1 MRLDIYSDTICPWC
15 FIGKR
20 RLDRALAERPQP
32 GLTIHWRAFQL
43 NPEMP
48 AEGMDRQLYLQLKFG
63 GAENAERVY
72 AQVRTAGESEE
83 IPFAFAAMQRTPN
96 TVDSHRLIRFA
107 AGKGLQNEVVEAL
120 FEAYFLRGEDI
131 GQPDVL
137 AAAAAGAGLNAG
149 EVRAFL
155 DSDLEDQAVRAED
168 QEARHAG
175 LQGVPTFII
184 NGKYSVSGAQEPE
197 VLCQMFD
204 IGRGDDA
211 AGGPAER
218 LPTDE
223 PGETGRSE
231 GA

>member
-20 RLDRALAERPQP
+20 RLDRALAERPQS

-43 NPEMP
+43 NPEML

-72 AQVRTAGESEE
+72 AQVRSAGEDEE
-83 IPFAFAAMQRTPN
+83 IPFAFDAMQRTPN

-107 AGKGLQNEVVEAL
+107 ADKGLQNEVVEAL

-131 GQPDVL
+131 GQRDVL
-137 AAAAAGAGLNAG
+137 AAAAAGAGLDAG
-149 EVRAFL
+149 ETRAFL
-155 DSDLEDQAVRAED
+155 DSDLEEQAVHTED
-168 QEARHAG
+168 QEARQAG
-175 LQGVPTFII
+175 LQGVPTFIV
-184 NGKYSVSGAQEPE
+184 NGKYALSGAHEPE

-204 IGRGDDA
+204 IGRGDEM
-211 AGGPAER
+211 AGSASETAGM
-218 LPTDE
+218 DG
-223 PGETGRSE
+223 PGETG
-231 GA
+231 

>member
-63 GAENAERVY
+63 DAENAERVY
-72 AQVRTAGESEE
+72 AQVRSTGEEEE
-83 IPFAFAAMQRTPN
+83 IPFAFEAMQRTPN

-107 AGKGLQNEVVEAL
+107 ADKGLQNDAVEAL

-131 GQPDVL
+131 GQRDVL
-137 AAAAAGAGLNAG
+137 AAAAAGAGLDAG
-149 EVRAFL
+149 EARAFL
-155 DSDLEDQAVRAED
+155 DSDLEEQAVRTED
-168 QEARHAG
+168 REARHAG
-175 LQGVPTFII
+175 LQGVPTFIV
-184 NGKYSVSGAQEPE
+184 NGKYALSGAHEPE
-197 VLCQMFD
+197 VLCQMFAL
-204 IGRGDDA
+204 GRGDDTA
-211 AGGPAER
+211 EGSTEKDSTDGPE
-218 LPTDE
+218 
-223 PGETGRSE
+223 ETGQSE
-231 GA
+231 RA